1 MYILHKKNRKKEQK
15 AKILTKKIGSVS
27 ILEGYTS
34 QREGRYEKFECKNQ
48 DDNNY
53 DSCCNPG
60 ICGLFSLTDLQQVK
74 QKSLDALEVSI
85 RENYDTTIKDQVGVV
100 ISLLSEINDQYKAGV
115 FESIDEAKAVAAEE
129 VRQMRYGDSGYFWV
143 DTSNGTNVVLLGGD
157 SEGTNRMET
166 TDGNGYQ
173 MVKEIIRVAVEEGGG
188 YVDYVYPKEGETE
201 SSPKRS
207 YSEYF
212 EPFDW
217 VVGTGN
223 YTDYIDDE
231 IAAREDELAKY
242 VTTRMTALIGACLGL
257 LLIVGVLVAMIALD
271 IIHSVRNIS
280 ASINVIAGGDFVQK
294 VPKKLVNRKD
304 DFGNL
309 AKTLEGM
316 RHSLRGLLAQVKNE
330 SVNIDHV
337 VESIDANVFT
347 LNSEIEDV
355 SATTQELAASTEETA
370 ASADQINS
378 MTQQI
383 DDAAREIAT
392 RAQDGA
398 TEAEDIHKR
407 ASQSKTNA
415 VENRQK
421 MEQMQAEI
429 RSSLQ
434 KALED
439 AKVVEKIG
447 ILADSILNI
456 TGQTNLLALNASI
469 EAARAGDAGRGFAVV
484 AEEIRVLAEQSQEA
498 VANIQAVTENV
509 SSAVGNLAKDS
520 NRLLDYVDQ
529 DVVESFALFEKMADD
544 YNADATKINELVSD
558 FSATSEELLASINS
572 ISEAIDGITLAS
584 NDSAAGTTNIAQK
597 TVSIVNESSEV
608 MKSAKV
614 AEQSAEELRKNVD
627 NFKIG
632 E

>member
-1 MYILHKKNRKKEQK
+1 MKNLKVRTKMTLIAILVVFL
-15 AKILTKKIGSVS
+15 AFAACFLSLIGMRQ
-27 ILEGYTS
+27 I
-34 QREGRYEKFECKNQ
+34 
-48 DDNNY
+48 
-53 DSCCNPG
+53 
-60 ICGLFSLTDLQQVK
+60 K
-74 QKSLDALEVSI
+74 QKSLDTLETSI
-85 RENYDTTIKDQVGVV
+85 RENYDVTIKDQVGVV
-100 ISLLSEINDQYKAGV
+100 MSLLSEINDQYKAGV
-115 FESIDEAKAVAAEE
+115 FASLDEAKTVAAEE

-257 LLIVGVLVAMIALD
+257 LLIVGVLVTMIALD

-529 DVVESFALFEKMADD
+529 DVVESFALFEQMADD

>member
-1 MYILHKKNRKKEQK
+1 MKNLKVRTKMTLIAILV
-15 AKILTKKIGSVS
+15 AFLAFAACFLSLIGMRQ
-27 ILEGYTS
+27 I
-34 QREGRYEKFECKNQ
+34 
-48 DDNNY
+48 
-53 DSCCNPG
+53 
-60 ICGLFSLTDLQQVK
+60 K
-74 QKSLDALEVSI
+74 QKSLDTLETSI
-85 RENYDTTIKDQVGVV
+85 RENYDATIKDQVGVV
-100 ISLLSEINDQYKAGV
+100 MSLLSEINDQYKAGV
-115 FESIDEAKAVAAEE
+115 FASLDEAKDVAAEE

-143 DTSNGTNVVLLGGD
+143 DTSTGTNVVLLGGD
-157 SEGTNRMET
+157 SEGTNRMEAK
-166 TDGNGYQ
+166 DGNGFQ
-173 MVKEIIRVAVEEGGG
+173 MVKEIIRVAVEDGGG

-231 IAAREDELAKY
+231 VAAKEEEFAAY
-242 VTTRMTALIGACLGL
+242 VTSKMTALIGACFVL
-257 LLIVGVLVAMIALD
+257 LVIVGVLVTLIAVD
-271 IIHSVRNIS
+271 IIHSVRNLS
-280 ASINVIAGGDFVQK
+280 KSINIIAEGDFVQK

-330 SVNIDHV
+330 SVNIDNV
-337 VESIDANVFT
+337 VENIDANVFT

-355 SATTQELAASTEETA
+355 SATTEELAASTEETA

-392 RAQDGA
+392 RAQEGA
-398 TEAEDIHKR
+398 TEAEDIHSR
-407 ASQSKTNA
+407 ASQTKTNA

-421 MEQMQAEI
+421 MEQVQKEI

-439 AKVVEKIG
+439 AKVVEQIG
-447 ILADSILNI
+447 ILADSILTI

-498 VANIQAVTENV
+498 VANIQSVTENV
-509 SSAVGNLAKDS
+509 NLAVGNLANDS
-520 NRLLDYVDQ
+520 NRLLDFVDK
-529 DVVESFALFEKMADD
+529 DVVASFDIFEKMADD
-544 YNADATKINELVSD
+544 YNEDATKINELVSN
-558 FSATSEELLASINS
+558 FSATSEELLASLNS
-572 ISEAIDGITLAS
+572 ISEAIDGITQAS

-597 TVSIVNESSEV
+597 TVSIVNESAEV

-614 AEQSAEELRKNVD
+614 AEQSAEDLRKNVN

>member
-1 MYILHKKNRKKEQK
+1 MKNLSVRIKMTMITILVV
-15 AKILTKKIGSVS
+15 ILAFAACLI
-27 ILEGYTS
+27 
-34 QREGRYEKFECKNQ
+34 
-48 DDNNY
+48 
-53 DSCCNPG
+53 
-60 ICGLFSLTDLQQVK
+60 SLTDLQQVK
-74 QKSLDALEVSI
+74 QKSLDELEVSI

-115 FESIDEAKAVAAEE
+115 FESVDEAKAVAAEE

-257 LLIVGVLVAMIALD
+257 LLIVGVLVTMIALD

-529 DVVESFALFEKMADD
+529 DVVESFALFEQMADD

>member
-1 MYILHKKNRKKEQK
+1 MKNLSVRIKMTIITILVV
-15 AKILTKKIGSVS
+15 ILAFAACLI
-27 ILEGYTS
+27 
-34 QREGRYEKFECKNQ
+34 
-48 DDNNY
+48 
-53 DSCCNPG
+53 
-60 ICGLFSLTDLQQVK
+60 SLTDLQQVK

-529 DVVESFALFEKMADD
+529 DVVESFALFEKMSDD

>member
-1 MYILHKKNRKKEQK
+1 MKNLKVRTKMTLIAILVVFL
-15 AKILTKKIGSVS
+15 AFAACFLSLIGMRQ
-27 ILEGYTS
+27 I
-34 QREGRYEKFECKNQ
+34 
-48 DDNNY
+48 
-53 DSCCNPG
+53 
-60 ICGLFSLTDLQQVK
+60 K
-74 QKSLDALEVSI
+74 QKSLDTLETSI
-85 RENYDTTIKDQVGVV
+85 RENYDVTIKDQVGVV
-100 ISLLSEINDQYKAGV
+100 MSLLSEINDQYKAGV
-115 FESIDEAKAVAAEE
+115 FASLDEAKTVAAEE

-257 LLIVGVLVAMIALD
+257 LLIVGVLVTMIALD

-330 SVNIDHV
+330 SVNIDNV

-529 DVVESFALFEKMADD
+529 DVVESFALFEQMADD

-608 MKSAKV
+608 MKSAKL

>member
-1 MYILHKKNRKKEQK
+1 MKNLSVRIKMTMITILVV
-15 AKILTKKIGSVS
+15 ILAFAACLI
-27 ILEGYTS
+27 
-34 QREGRYEKFECKNQ
+34 
-48 DDNNY
+48 
-53 DSCCNPG
+53 
-60 ICGLFSLTDLQQVK
+60 SLTDLQQVK
-74 QKSLDALEVSI
+74 QKSLDELEISI

-115 FESIDEAKAVAAEE
+115 FESVDEAKTVAAEE

-392 RAQDGA
+392 RAQNGA

-421 MEQMQAEI
+421 MEQMLAEI

-529 DVVESFALFEKMADD
+529 DVVENFALFEQMADD
-544 YNADATKINELVSD
+544 YNADATKVNELVSD

>member
-1 MYILHKKNRKKEQK
+1 MKNLSVKIKMTMITILVV
-15 AKILTKKIGSVS
+15 ILAFAACLI
-27 ILEGYTS
+27 
-34 QREGRYEKFECKNQ
+34 
-48 DDNNY
+48 
-53 DSCCNPG
+53 
-60 ICGLFSLTDLQQVK
+60 SLTDLQQVK
-74 QKSLDALEVSI
+74 QKSLDELEISI

-115 FESIDEAKAVAAEE
+115 FESIDEAKTVAAEE

-157 SEGTNRMET
+157 SEGTNRMEA

-257 LLIVGVLVAMIALD
+257 LLIVGVLVTMIALD

-330 SVNIDHV
+330 SVNIDNV

-421 MEQMQAEI
+421 MEQLQAEI

-529 DVVESFALFEKMADD
+529 DVVESFALFEQMADD

>member
-1 MYILHKKNRKKEQK
+1 MKNLSVRIKMTMITILVV
-15 AKILTKKIGSVS
+15 ILAFAACLI
-27 ILEGYTS
+27 
-34 QREGRYEKFECKNQ
+34 
-48 DDNNY
+48 
-53 DSCCNPG
+53 
-60 ICGLFSLTDLQQVK
+60 SLTDLQQVK
-74 QKSLDALEVSI
+74 QKSLDELEISI

-115 FESIDEAKAVAAEE
+115 FESIDEAKTVAAEE

-392 RAQDGA
+392 RAQNGA

-421 MEQMQAEI
+421 MEQMLAEI

-529 DVVESFALFEKMADD
+529 DVVENFALFEQMADD
-544 YNADATKINELVSD
+544 YNADATKVNELVSD

>member
-1 MYILHKKNRKKEQK
+1 MKNLKVRTKMSLITILV
-15 AKILTKKIGSVS
+15 AFLAFAACFLSLIGMRQ
-27 ILEGYTS
+27 I
-34 QREGRYEKFECKNQ
+34 
-48 DDNNY
+48 
-53 DSCCNPG
+53 
-60 ICGLFSLTDLQQVK
+60 K
-74 QKSLDALEVSI
+74 QKSLDTLETSI
-85 RENYDTTIKDQVGVV
+85 RENYDVTIKDQVDVV
-100 ISLLSEINDQYKAGV
+100 MSLLSEINDQYKAGV
-115 FESIDEAKAVAAEE
+115 FASLDEAKDVAAKE
-129 VRQMRYGDSGYFWV
+129 VRHMRYGDSGYFWV
-143 DTSNGTNVVLLGGD
+143 DTSTGTNVVLLGGD
-157 SEGTNRMET
+157 SEGTNRMEAK
-166 TDGNGYQ
+166 DGNGFQ
-173 MVKEIIRVAVEEGGG
+173 MVKEIIRVAVEDGGG

-231 IAAREDELAKY
+231 AAAKEEEFTAY
-242 VTTRMTALIGACLGL
+242 VTSKMTGLIGACFVL
-257 LLIVGVLVAMIALD
+257 LVIVGVLVALIAVD
-271 IIHSVRNIS
+271 IIHSVRNLS
-280 ASINVIAGGDFVQK
+280 KSINIIAEGDFVQK

-316 RHSLRGLLAQVKNE
+316 RDSLRGLLAQVKNE
-330 SVNIDHV
+330 SVNIDNV
-337 VESIDANVFT
+337 VENIDANVFT

-355 SATTQELAASTEETA
+355 SATTEELAASTEETA

-392 RAQDGA
+392 RAQEGA
-398 TEAEDIHKR
+398 TEAEDIHSR
-407 ASQSKTNA
+407 ASQTKTNA
-415 VENRQK
+415 VEIRRK
-421 MEQMQAEI
+421 MEQVQKEI

-439 AKVVEKIG
+439 AKVVEQIG
-447 ILADSILNI
+447 ILADSILTI

-498 VANIQAVTENV
+498 VANIQSVTENV
-509 SSAVGNLAKDS
+509 NRAVGNLANDS
-520 NRLLDYVDQ
+520 NRLLDFVDK
-529 DVVESFALFEKMADD
+529 DVVASFDIFEKMADD
-544 YNADATKINELVSD
+544 YNEDATKINELVSN
-558 FSATSEELLASINS
+558 FSATSEELLASLNS

-597 TVSIVNESSEV
+597 TVSIVNESAEV
-608 MKSAKV
+608 MKSAKA
-614 AEQSAEELRKNVD
+614 AEQSAEELRKNVN

>member
-1 MYILHKKNRKKEQK
+1 MKNLSVKIKMTMITILVV
-15 AKILTKKIGSVS
+15 ILAFAACLI
-27 ILEGYTS
+27 
-34 QREGRYEKFECKNQ
+34 
-48 DDNNY
+48 
-53 DSCCNPG
+53 
-60 ICGLFSLTDLQQVK
+60 SLTDLQQVK
-74 QKSLDALEVSI
+74 QKSLDELEVSI

-115 FESIDEAKAVAAEE
+115 FESIDEAKTVAAEE

-157 SEGTNRMET
+157 SEGTNRMEA

-330 SVNIDHV
+330 SVNIDNV

-421 MEQMQAEI
+421 MEQLQAEI

-529 DVVESFALFEKMADD
+529 DVVESFALFEQMADD

>member
-1 MYILHKKNRKKEQK
+1 MKNLSVRIKMSMITILVV
-15 AKILTKKIGSVS
+15 ILSVAACL
-27 ILEGYTS
+27 I
-34 QREGRYEKFECKNQ
+34 
-48 DDNNY
+48 
-53 DSCCNPG
+53 
-60 ICGLFSLTDLQQVK
+60 SLTDLQQVK
-74 QKSLDALEVSI
+74 QKSLDELEVSI

-330 SVNIDHV
+330 SANIDNV

-378 MTQQI
+378 MTLQI

-529 DVVESFALFEKMADD
+529 DVVESFALFEQMADD

>member
-1 MYILHKKNRKKEQK
+1 MKNLSVRIKMSMITILVV
-15 AKILTKKIGSVS
+15 ILSVAACL
-27 ILEGYTS
+27 I
-34 QREGRYEKFECKNQ
+34 
-48 DDNNY
+48 
-53 DSCCNPG
+53 
-60 ICGLFSLTDLQQVK
+60 SLTDLQQVK
-74 QKSLDALEVSI
+74 QKSLDELEVSI

-330 SVNIDHV
+330 SANIDNV

-529 DVVESFALFEKMADD
+529 DVVESFALFEQMADD

-597 TVSIVNESSEV
+597 TVLIVNESSEV

>member
-1 MYILHKKNRKKEQK
+1 MKNLSVRIKMSMITILVV
-15 AKILTKKIGSVS
+15 ILSVAACL
-27 ILEGYTS
+27 I
-34 QREGRYEKFECKNQ
+34 
-48 DDNNY
+48 
-53 DSCCNPG
+53 
-60 ICGLFSLTDLQQVK
+60 SLTDLQQVK
-74 QKSLDALEVSI
+74 QKSLDELEVSI

-330 SVNIDHV
+330 SANIDNV

-398 TEAEDIHKR
+398 AEAEDIHKR

-439 AKVVEKIG
+439 AKVVKKIG

-529 DVVESFALFEKMADD
+529 DVVESFALFEQMADD

>member
-1 MYILHKKNRKKEQK
+1 MKNLSVKIKMTMITILVV
-15 AKILTKKIGSVS
+15 ILAFAACLI
-27 ILEGYTS
+27 
-34 QREGRYEKFECKNQ
+34 
-48 DDNNY
+48 
-53 DSCCNPG
+53 
-60 ICGLFSLTDLQQVK
+60 SLTDLQQVK
-74 QKSLDALEVSI
+74 QKSLDELEISI

-115 FESIDEAKAVAAEE
+115 FESIDEAKTVAAEE

-157 SEGTNRMET
+157 SEGTNRMEA

-529 DVVESFALFEKMADD
+529 DVVESFALFEQMADD

>member
-1 MYILHKKNRKKEQK
+1 MKNLSVRIKMSMITILVV
-15 AKILTKKIGSVS
+15 ILSFSACLI
-27 ILEGYTS
+27 
-34 QREGRYEKFECKNQ
+34 
-48 DDNNY
+48 
-53 DSCCNPG
+53 
-60 ICGLFSLTDLQQVK
+60 SLTDLQQVK
-74 QKSLDALEVSI
+74 QKSLDELEVSI

-115 FESIDEAKAVAAEE
+115 FESIDEAKTVAAKE

>member
-1 MYILHKKNRKKEQK
+1 MKNLSVRIKMSMITILVV
-15 AKILTKKIGSVS
+15 ILSVVACL
-27 ILEGYTS
+27 I
-34 QREGRYEKFECKNQ
+34 
-48 DDNNY
+48 
-53 DSCCNPG
+53 
-60 ICGLFSLTDLQQVK
+60 SLTDLQQVK
-74 QKSLDALEVSI
+74 QKSLDELEVSI

-257 LLIVGVLVAMIALD
+257 LLIVGVLVAMITLD

-330 SVNIDHV
+330 SVNIDNV

-529 DVVESFALFEKMADD
+529 DVVESFALFEQMADD

>member
-1 MYILHKKNRKKEQK
+1 MKNLSVRIKMSMITILVV
-15 AKILTKKIGSVS
+15 ILSVAACL
-27 ILEGYTS
+27 I
-34 QREGRYEKFECKNQ
+34 
-48 DDNNY
+48 
-53 DSCCNPG
+53 
-60 ICGLFSLTDLQQVK
+60 SLTDLQQVK
-74 QKSLDALEVSI
+74 QKSLDELEVSI

-115 FESIDEAKAVAAEE
+115 FESIDEAKAVAAEV

-330 SVNIDHV
+330 SANIDNV

-529 DVVESFALFEKMADD
+529 DVVESFALFEQMADD

>member
-1 MYILHKKNRKKEQK
+1 MKNLSVRIKMTIITILVV
-15 AKILTKKIGSVS
+15 ILAFAACLI
-27 ILEGYTS
+27 
-34 QREGRYEKFECKNQ
+34 
-48 DDNNY
+48 
-53 DSCCNPG
+53 
-60 ICGLFSLTDLQQVK
+60 SLTDLQQVK

-316 RHSLRGLLAQVKNE
+316 RHSLRGLLAQVKKE
-330 SVNIDHV
+330 SVNIENV

-355 SATTQELAASTEETA
+355 SATTKELAASTEETA

>member
-1 MYILHKKNRKKEQK
+1 MKNLKVRTKMTLIAILVVFL
-15 AKILTKKIGSVS
+15 AFAACFLSLIGMRQ
-27 ILEGYTS
+27 I
-34 QREGRYEKFECKNQ
+34 
-48 DDNNY
+48 
-53 DSCCNPG
+53 
-60 ICGLFSLTDLQQVK
+60 K
-74 QKSLDALEVSI
+74 QKSLDTLETSI
-85 RENYDTTIKDQVGVV
+85 RENYDVTIKDQVGVV
-100 ISLLSEINDQYKAGV
+100 MSLLSEINDQYKAGV
-115 FESIDEAKAVAAEE
+115 FASLDEAKTVAAEE

-257 LLIVGVLVAMIALD
+257 LLIVGVLVTMIALD

-330 SVNIDHV
+330 SVNIDNV

-392 RAQDGA
+392 RAQNGA

-407 ASQSKTNA
+407 ASQSKANA

-421 MEQMQAEI
+421 MEQMLAEI

-529 DVVESFALFEKMADD
+529 DVVENFALFEQMADD
-544 YNADATKINELVSD
+544 YNADATKVNELVSD

>member
-1 MYILHKKNRKKEQK
+1 MKNLSVRIKMTMITILVV
-15 AKILTKKIGSVS
+15 ILSFAACLI
-27 ILEGYTS
+27 
-34 QREGRYEKFECKNQ
+34 
-48 DDNNY
+48 
-53 DSCCNPG
+53 
-60 ICGLFSLTDLQQVK
+60 SLTDLQQVK
-74 QKSLDALEVSI
+74 QKSLDELEVSI

-115 FESIDEAKAVAAEE
+115 FESVDEAKTVAAEE

-188 YVDYVYPKEGETE
+188 YVDFVYPKEGETE

-309 AKTLEGM
+309 AKTLERM

-421 MEQMQAEI
+421 MEQLQAEI

-529 DVVESFALFEKMADD
+529 DVVESFALFEQMADD

>member
-1 MYILHKKNRKKEQK
+1 MKNLSVRIKMSMITILVV
-15 AKILTKKIGSVS
+15 ILSVAACL
-27 ILEGYTS
+27 I
-34 QREGRYEKFECKNQ
+34 
-48 DDNNY
+48 
-53 DSCCNPG
+53 
-60 ICGLFSLTDLQQVK
+60 SLTDLQQVK
-74 QKSLDALEVSI
+74 QKSLDELEVSI

-223 YTDYIDDE
+223 YTDYIDDK

-392 RAQDGA
+392 RAQNGA

-421 MEQMQAEI
+421 MEQMLAEI

-529 DVVESFALFEKMADD
+529 DVVENFALFEQMADD
-544 YNADATKINELVSD
+544 YNADATKVNELVSD

>member
-1 MYILHKKNRKKEQK
+1 MKNLSVRIKMSMITILVV
-15 AKILTKKIGSVS
+15 ILSVVACL
-27 ILEGYTS
+27 I
-34 QREGRYEKFECKNQ
+34 
-48 DDNNY
+48 
-53 DSCCNPG
+53 
-60 ICGLFSLTDLQQVK
+60 SLTDLQQVK
-74 QKSLDALEVSI
+74 QKSLDELEVSI

-529 DVVESFALFEKMADD
+529 DVVESFALFEQMADD

>member
-1 MYILHKKNRKKEQK
+1 MKNLSVRIKMSMITILVV
-15 AKILTKKIGSVS
+15 ILSVVACL
-27 ILEGYTS
+27 I
-34 QREGRYEKFECKNQ
+34 
-48 DDNNY
+48 
-53 DSCCNPG
+53 
-60 ICGLFSLTDLQQVK
+60 SLTDLQQVK
-74 QKSLDALEVSI
+74 QKSLDELEVSI

-115 FESIDEAKAVAAEE
+115 FESVDEAKAVAAEE

-330 SVNIDHV
+330 SANIDHV

-529 DVVESFALFEKMADD
+529 DVVESFALFEQMADD

>member
-1 MYILHKKNRKKEQK
+1 MKNLSVRIKMSMITILVV
-15 AKILTKKIGSVS
+15 ILSVAACL
-27 ILEGYTS
+27 I
-34 QREGRYEKFECKNQ
+34 
-48 DDNNY
+48 
-53 DSCCNPG
+53 
-60 ICGLFSLTDLQQVK
+60 SLTDLQQVK
-74 QKSLDALEVSI
+74 QKSLDELEVSI

-330 SVNIDHV
+330 SANIDNV

-398 TEAEDIHKR
+398 TEAEEIHKR

-498 VANIQAVTENV
+498 VANIQAVTESV

-529 DVVESFALFEKMADD
+529 DVVESFALFEQMADD

>member
-1 MYILHKKNRKKEQK
+1 MKNLSVRIKMSMITILVV
-15 AKILTKKIGSVS
+15 ILSVAACL
-27 ILEGYTS
+27 I
-34 QREGRYEKFECKNQ
+34 
-48 DDNNY
+48 
-53 DSCCNPG
+53 
-60 ICGLFSLTDLQQVK
+60 SLTDLQQVK
-74 QKSLDALEVSI
+74 QKSLDELEVSI

-330 SVNIDHV
+330 SANIDNV

-429 RSSLQ
+429 RSGLQ

-529 DVVESFALFEKMADD
+529 DVVESFALFEQMADD

>member
-1 MYILHKKNRKKEQK
+1 MKNLSVRIKMTMITILVV
-15 AKILTKKIGSVS
+15 ILSFAACLI
-27 ILEGYTS
+27 
-34 QREGRYEKFECKNQ
+34 
-48 DDNNY
+48 
-53 DSCCNPG
+53 
-60 ICGLFSLTDLQQVK
+60 SLTDLQQVK
-74 QKSLDALEVSI
+74 QKSLDELEVSI

-115 FESIDEAKAVAAEE
+115 FESVDEAKTVAAEE

-157 SEGTNRMET
+157 SEGTNRMES

-309 AKTLEGM
+309 AKTLERM

-421 MEQMQAEI
+421 MEQLQAEI

-529 DVVESFALFEKMADD
+529 DVVESFALFEQMADD

>member
-1 MYILHKKNRKKEQK
+1 MKNLSVRIKMSMITILVV
-15 AKILTKKIGSVS
+15 ILSVAACL
-27 ILEGYTS
+27 I
-34 QREGRYEKFECKNQ
+34 
-48 DDNNY
+48 
-53 DSCCNPG
+53 
-60 ICGLFSLTDLQQVK
+60 SLTDLQQVK
-74 QKSLDALEVSI
+74 QKSLDELEVSI

-157 SEGTNRMET
+157 SEGTNRNET

-330 SVNIDHV
+330 SANIDNV

-529 DVVESFALFEKMADD
+529 DVVESFALFEQMADD

>member
-1 MYILHKKNRKKEQK
+1 MKNLSVRIKMTMITILVV
-15 AKILTKKIGSVS
+15 ILAFAACLI
-27 ILEGYTS
+27 
-34 QREGRYEKFECKNQ
+34 
-48 DDNNY
+48 
-53 DSCCNPG
+53 
-60 ICGLFSLTDLQQVK
+60 SLTDLQQVK
-74 QKSLDALEVSI
+74 QKSLDELEISI

-115 FESIDEAKAVAAEE
+115 FESIDEAKTVAAEE

-392 RAQDGA
+392 RAQNGA

-407 ASQSKTNA
+407 ASQSKANA

-421 MEQMQAEI
+421 MEQMLAEI

-529 DVVESFALFEKMADD
+529 DVVENFALFEQMADD
-544 YNADATKINELVSD
+544 YNADATKVNELVSD

>member
-1 MYILHKKNRKKEQK
+1 MSMITILVV
-15 AKILTKKIGSVS
+15 ILSVAACL
-27 ILEGYTS
+27 I
-34 QREGRYEKFECKNQ
+34 
-48 DDNNY
+48 
-53 DSCCNPG
+53 
-60 ICGLFSLTDLQQVK
+60 SLTDLQQVK
-74 QKSLDALEVSI
+74 QKSLDELEVSI

-330 SVNIDHV
+330 SANIDNV

-529 DVVESFALFEKMADD
+529 DVVESFALFEQMADD

>member
-1 MYILHKKNRKKEQK
+1 MKNLSVRIKMTMITILVV
-15 AKILTKKIGSVS
+15 ILSFAACLI
-27 ILEGYTS
+27 
-34 QREGRYEKFECKNQ
+34 
-48 DDNNY
+48 
-53 DSCCNPG
+53 
-60 ICGLFSLTDLQQVK
+60 SLTDLQQVK
-74 QKSLDALEVSI
+74 QKSLDELEVSI

-115 FESIDEAKAVAAEE
+115 FESVDEAKTVAAEE

-173 MVKEIIRVAVEEGGG
+173 MIKEIIRVAVEEGGG

-421 MEQMQAEI
+421 MEQLQAEI

-529 DVVESFALFEKMADD
+529 DVVESFALFEQMADD

>member
-1 MYILHKKNRKKEQK
+1 MKNLSVRIKMSMITILVV
-15 AKILTKKIGSVS
+15 ILSVAACL
-27 ILEGYTS
+27 I
-34 QREGRYEKFECKNQ
+34 
-48 DDNNY
+48 
-53 DSCCNPG
+53 
-60 ICGLFSLTDLQQVK
+60 SLTDLQQVK
-74 QKSLDALEVSI
+74 QKSLDELEVSI

-242 VTTRMTALIGACLGL
+242 VTTRMTALIRACLGL
-257 LLIVGVLVAMIALD
+257 LLIVGVLVTMIALD

-330 SVNIDHV
+330 SVNIDNV

-529 DVVESFALFEKMADD
+529 DVVESFALFEQMADD

>member
-1 MYILHKKNRKKEQK
+1 MKNLSVRIKMSMITILVV
-15 AKILTKKIGSVS
+15 ILSVAACL
-27 ILEGYTS
+27 I
-34 QREGRYEKFECKNQ
+34 
-48 DDNNY
+48 
-53 DSCCNPG
+53 
-60 ICGLFSLTDLQQVK
+60 SLTDLQQVK
-74 QKSLDALEVSI
+74 QKSLDELEVSI

-330 SVNIDHV
+330 SANIDNV

-529 DVVESFALFEKMADD
+529 DVVESFALFEQMADD

-627 NFKIG
+627 NFKF
-632 E
+632 

>member
-1 MYILHKKNRKKEQK
+1 MKNLSVRIKMTMITILVV
-15 AKILTKKIGSVS
+15 ILAFAACLI
-27 ILEGYTS
+27 
-34 QREGRYEKFECKNQ
+34 
-48 DDNNY
+48 
-53 DSCCNPG
+53 
-60 ICGLFSLTDLQQVK
+60 SLTDLQQVK
-74 QKSLDALEVSI
+74 QKSLDELEVSI

-392 RAQDGA
+392 RAQNGA

-407 ASQSKTNA
+407 ASQSKANA

-421 MEQMQAEI
+421 MEQMLAEI

-529 DVVESFALFEKMADD
+529 DVVENFALFEQMADD
-544 YNADATKINELVSD
+544 YNADATKVNELVSD